1 MVYSKTKLSSLIKA
15 KALELGFNGVGISKA
30 EKIEG
35 YEEQYKSWLKAGYNA
50 QMEYMERNIEKR
62 VDPTILVEGS
72 KSVISLIISYYP
84 EHLQPI
90 DIPQI
95 SKYAYGTDYHF
106 VVKDKMQLLWN
117 FILEHYPT
125 LDGRMFVDSA
135 PVPDKLWAVKSGLGW
150 IGKNSCL
157 INKDIGSFV
166 FISELIV
173 NIELEYDEPYRSN
186 FCGSCTKCI
195 DSCPT
200 NAIVQ
205 PGIIDSNRCISYQT
219 IENKTDSISKQLKGR
234 FENRL
239 FGCDICQDVCP
250 WNKNPL
256 TTTVKEFAPNSEL
269 FSLDNEAW
277 KEMEKEEFNGLF
289 KKSPLKRAKFEGLKR
304 NLEFLDS
311 V

>member
-1 MVYSKTKLSSLIKA
+1 MNYSKSKLSSLIKV
-15 KALELGFNGVGISKA
+15 KALELGFSDVGISKA
-30 EKIEG
+30 EKLEG
-35 YEEQYKSWLKAGYNA
+35 YEEQYRKWLKAGYNA

-62 VDPTILVEGS
+62 VDPTILVEGA
-72 KSVISLIISYYP
+72 KSVISLLISYYP
-84 EHLQPI
+84 KEQQPL

-106 VVKDKMQLLWN
+106 VVKDKMTILWD
-117 FILEHYPT
+117 FIKEHYPT
-125 LDGRMFVDSA
+125 LEGRIFVDSA

-157 INKDIGSFV
+157 INREIGSFV

-173 NIELEYDEPYRSN
+173 NIELEYDKPYRSN
-186 FCGSCTKCI
+186 YCGSCTKCI
-195 DSCPT
+195 DACPT
-200 NAIVQ
+200 DAIVQ

-219 IENKTDSISKQLKGR
+219 IENKSDTIPEELKGK
-234 FENRL
+234 FSNRL

-250 WNKNPL
+250 WNKKPI
-256 TTTVKEFAPNSEL
+256 TTLVNEFAPTKEL
-269 FSLDNEAW
+269 ISLDFEAW
-277 KEMEKEEFNGLF
+277 QKMQKEEFNRLF